1 MGRTCYGRG
10 RIMMS
15 DKELLTEV
23 FTNYFENSL
32 NWNKRG
38 DYEEELN
45 QSEKLLEKLYKLL
58 GEE

>member
-1 MGRTCYGRG
+1 
-10 RIMMS
+10 MMS

>member
-1 MGRTCYGRG
+1 
-10 RIMMS
+10 MMS

-23 FTNYFENSL
+23 FTGYFEDSL

-38 DYEEELN
+38 DYEEEIN
-45 QSEKLLEKLYKLL
+45 QAEKLLEKLYKLL